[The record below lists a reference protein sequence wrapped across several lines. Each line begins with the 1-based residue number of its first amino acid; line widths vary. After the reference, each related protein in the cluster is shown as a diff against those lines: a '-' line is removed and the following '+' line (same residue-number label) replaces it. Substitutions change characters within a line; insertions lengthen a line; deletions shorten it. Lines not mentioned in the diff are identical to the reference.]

1 MKEFGVESYGYDPLL
16 SKVEKKE
23 KDVII
28 RVYNA
33 INHRKTRCRIRIEFL
48 DDKRNGTEQRELS
61 IQTLRK
67 FDQKRCA
74 EAGIRYVERRN
85 WDAKTRLL
93 SSIEKAKKLLDCKP
107 QMEFE
112 DGLKK
117 VHEWFVE
124 NWEDIDKNAEF

>member
-48 DDKRNGTEQRELS
+48 DDKRNGTGQRELS

-67 FDQKRCA
+67 FDQKA
-74 EAGIRYVERRN
+74 SQ
-85 WDAKTRLL
+85 KPL
-93 SSIEKAKKLLDCKP
+93 EK
-107 QMEFE
+107 
-112 DGLKK
+112 
-117 VHEWFVE
+117 V
-124 NWEDIDKNAEF
+124 